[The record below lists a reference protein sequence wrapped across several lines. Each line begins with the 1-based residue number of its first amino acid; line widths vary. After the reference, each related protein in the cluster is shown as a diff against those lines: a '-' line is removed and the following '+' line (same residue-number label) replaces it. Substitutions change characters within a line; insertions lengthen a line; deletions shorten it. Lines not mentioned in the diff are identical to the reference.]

1 MELYRNLLQYII
13 RKVVLMKKAIFWLV
27 FLIIIAGV
35 VFYFGWIRVPENNV
49 ALGFSTITG
58 YDSSFMKSG
67 KINWRW
73 QKLIPKNYILKVY
86 PLETASTQVS
96 VNQDLPSGKLYA
108 SELPGNPDFSFAVT
122 YAASYKIK
130 EDSLYAMATSGDLGE
145 NGLSPFYD
153 SVKERIQN
161 AASDLLSQEMTKAM
175 EGSTFSQK
183 ALEDSVKGRIQEQ
196 LSDVEILSFE
206 TVNASFPD
214 IELYKKAKEK
224 YIENLEKKQEMIAQQ
239 EKESTDFN
247 NKIDQRIE
255 LLKKYGELLTQYP
268 VLIEY
273 FKTKNESLLPDD
285 IKIEDIIK

>member
-1 MELYRNLLQYII
+1 
-13 RKVVLMKKAIFWLV
+13 
-27 FLIIIAGV
+27 
-35 VFYFGWIRVPENNV
+35 
-49 ALGFSTITG
+49 
-58 YDSSFMKSG
+58 
-67 KINWRW
+67 
-73 QKLIPKNYILKVY
+73 
-86 PLETASTQVS
+86 VS

-130 EDSLYAMATSGDLGE
+130 EDSLYGMATSGDLGE

-214 IELYKKAKEK
+214 IELYKKAKKK